1 MKWPP
6 AMRWPAK
13 SDTRLTTG
21 TANRDI
27 VLRPAAQPVAMR
39 SGSSSTPRTTNGSEI
54 TSTPVNGDRENS
66 FGSERS
72 GVSEG
77 LLNATSSI
85 PSQPMRT
92 SHNQSTIHHEGIY
105 WRSPITMVAFLF
117 LGIFASIA
125 HHFYYTSLDGNRVGN
140 DREQQWAL
148 RSGLSFVDFPQRC
161 VTSLSHFA
169 NMAH

>member
-1 MKWPP
+1 MKWPL
-6 AMRWPAK
+6 AKRWPAK

-21 TANRDI
+21 TVDR
-27 VLRPAAQPVAMR
+27 VVELHPATLPVDMK
-39 SGSSSTPRTTNGSEI
+39 SGSSSILRTKNGSEI
-54 TSTPVNGDRENS
+54 ISTPANGDRKNS
-66 FGSERS
+66 FSSEQP
-72 GVSEG
+72 GVLEG

-85 PSQPMRT
+85 PSQPMGT
-92 SHNQSTIHHEGIY
+92 FQSQSAIHHEGIY

-125 HHFYYTSLDGNRVGN
+125 HHIYYTSLDGNRVGN

-161 VTSLSHFA
+161 VTYLSHLA

>member
-6 AMRWPAK
+6 AKRWPAK
-13 SDTRLTTG
+13 SDTRLITG
-21 TANRDI
+21 AANRDI
-27 VLRPAAQPVAMR
+27 QLRPAALPVAMKP
-39 SGSSSTPRTTNGSEI
+39 GSSSTSRAKNGIEI
-54 TSTPVNGDRENS
+54 VSTPINGDRKNS
-66 FGSERS
+66 FGSEQS
-72 GVSEG
+72 GALEG
-77 LLNATSSI
+77 LLNATSI
-85 PSQPMRT
+85 PSQPM
-92 SHNQSTIHHEGIY
+92 IHHEGIY

-148 RSGLSFVDFPQRC
+148 RSGLSFVDFPQRS
-161 VTSLSHFA
+161 VTYPSHFA

>member
-6 AMRWPAK
+6 SKRWPTKPDA
-13 SDTRLTTG
+13 RLLLEPPIETLELHP
-21 TANRDI
+21 TA
-27 VLRPAAQPVAMR
+27 PPVATD
-39 SGSSSTPRTTNGSEI
+39 SGSSSTSRTRNGSESI
-54 TSTPVNGDRENS
+54 STPANGDQENS
-66 FGSERS
+66 EQS

-77 LLNATSSI
+77 LLNATSST

-92 SHNQSTIHHEGIY
+92 FHSQSTIHHEGIY
-105 WRSPITMVAFLF
+105 WRSPMTMAAFLF
-117 LGIFASIA
+117 LGIFASMA
-125 HHFYYTSLDGNRVGN
+125 HHFYYASRDGKRVGN

-148 RSGLSFVDFPQRC
+148 RSGLSFVDFPQRS